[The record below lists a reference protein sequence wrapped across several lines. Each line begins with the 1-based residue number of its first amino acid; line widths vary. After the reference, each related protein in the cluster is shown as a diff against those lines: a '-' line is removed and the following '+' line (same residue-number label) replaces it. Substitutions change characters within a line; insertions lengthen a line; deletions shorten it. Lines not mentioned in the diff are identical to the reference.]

1 MARPLRLILIE
12 DSDRDAAHIAMELK
26 RGGWTPDMTRVE
38 TAEELGAALDAGPWD
53 IVVSD
58 YHLPRFSAPEALSI
72 VKKRALDV
80 PFIVV
85 SGAIGEDVA
94 VGMMREGAHD
104 YLLKDRLTRLA
115 AAIERELDQA
125 AQRRDKRRAE
135 SLFQAVL
142 RASPHPGAIVDRTT
156 GHLIDGSSSF
166 ARAFLDGAS
175 FPVEQ
180 PLTNVIDFSLPAR
193 IEQLLARGS
202 GTAWYAVY
210 HAGGVDRVAN
220 VRCYT
225 VEHEG
230 ASYAFVVIEDVTEQH
245 YLKAAFDAIPDAVL
259 VIGADQRLLYANR
272 RAEELFGTL
281 YFGMDAELILDRDS
295 LAPRWWLRTTSRYAA
310 ERIVIENQPHEATS
324 VVFRFAGETSAST
337 ILTLHNVA
345 EEVELQR
352 LAMHDALTGTY
363 NVRYFSE
370 VLPQHIESARDAAGG
385 ALAMIDLDH
394 FKPINDELGHAAGDA
409 ALITFANIIRSEL
422 RPGDVLARLGGD
434 EFAILFPRLP
444 VADAQAEV
452 QRIFDRLAATPLRY
466 DGATRPL
473 SASCGIVSIAD
484 GESPESLKERADR
497 ALYEAKRQGRARFVV
512 A

>member
-12 DSDRDAAHIAMELK
+12 DSDRDAAHIALELR
-26 RGGWTPDMTRVE
+26 RGGWTPEMTRVE
-38 TAEELGAALDAGPWD
+38 TGGELAAALDNGPWD
-53 IVVSD
+53 VVVSD
-58 YHLPRFSAPEALSI
+58 YHLPRFSAPEALKM
-72 VKKRALDV
+72 VQERGLDV

-94 VGMMREGAHD
+94 VGMMRDGAHD

-115 AAIERELDQA
+115 AAIGRELEQA
-125 AQRRDKRRAE
+125 TQRREKRRAE

-142 RASPHPGAIVDRTT
+142 RASPHPGAIVDRIT

-166 ARAFLDGAS
+166 ARSFLGGAS
-175 FPVEQ
+175 FPVERR
-180 PLTNVIDFSLPAR
+180 LTDVIDFSQPAR
-193 IEQLLARGS
+193 VEHLLSRGS
-202 GTAWYAVY
+202 GTAWYTVY
-210 HAGGVDRVAN
+210 YAESVGRVAN
-220 VRCYT
+220 IRCYT
-225 VEHEG
+225 VEYEG
-230 ASYAFVVIEDVTEQH
+230 TSYAFVVIEDVTEQH

-281 YFGMDAELILDRDS
+281 YFGMDAELILDRQS
-295 LAPRWWLRTTSRYAA
+295 LAPRWWLRTTSRYTA
-310 ERIVIENQPHEATS
+310 ERIAIENQPHEATS
-324 VVFRFAGETSAST
+324 VVFRFAGETSSST
-337 ILTLHNVA
+337 ILTLRNVA

-370 VLPQHIESARDAAGG
+370 VLPQHIESARDDGGG

-409 ALITFANIIRSEL
+409 ALITFANTIRNEL
-422 RPGDVLARLGGD
+422 RPCDVLARLGGD

-444 VADAQAEV
+444 VNDAQAEV
-452 QRIFDRLAATPLRY
+452 RRIFDRLAATPLRY

-473 SASCGIVSIAD
+473 SASCGIVCIGAN
-484 GESPESLKERADR
+484 ESPQALKERADR
-497 ALYEAKRQGRARFVV
+497 ALYEAKRQGRGRFVV